1 MNSALL
7 ESELLSARESLARA
21 LERLITLAS
30 AVPERIRT
38 AAEIESQSKKRVA
51 EVEQLLDKERIIS
64 SQRQSLEESAK
75 EEIKALLAKVE
86 ELQRGSSDIDNV
98 IAAKENTIAELELL
112 LADFRTEI
120 ARKDADINRLT
131 SEIRS
136 AETTGQEL
144 LAKLDAMQEANQ
156 RLQEQCLRYESE
168 IAEMESADA
177 GSLRITQ
184 DERNAILAEID
195 ALVARL
201 DGVMQGVQS

>member
-75 EEIKALLAKVE
+75 EEIKSLLAKVE

-136 AETTGQEL
+136 AETAGQEL